1 MKIYPNLKSTKM
13 QQLISLLGDLEH
25 TDRQRM
31 SRDGREILDNI
42 FELLGMPIYDD
53 MIKAAEEEEW
63 WLKKTGM

>member
-1 MKIYPNLKSTKM
+1 MKVYPNLKSQKM

-42 FELLGMPIYDD
+42 FELLGMPKYDD
-53 MIKAAEEEEW
+53 MIKATEEEE
-63 WLKKTGM
+63 

>member
-1 MKIYPNLKSTKM
+1 M

-42 FELLGMPIYDD
+42 FELLGMPKYDD
-53 MIKAAEEEEW
+53 MIKAAEEEE
-63 WLKKTGM
+63 

>member
-42 FELLGMPIYDD
+42 FELLGMPKYDD
-53 MIKAAEEEEW
+53 MIKKLDDGYGEEEE
-63 WLKKTGM
+63 

>member
-1 MKIYPNLKSTKM
+1 MKIYPNLKSQKM

-42 FELLGMPIYDD
+42 FELLGMPKYDEMLKKLD
-53 MIKAAEEEEW
+53 KDFEEEE
-63 WLKKTGM
+63 

>member
-1 MKIYPNLKSTKM
+1 MKVYPNLKSQKM

-42 FELLGMPIYDD
+42 FELLGMPKYDE
-53 MIKAAEEEEW
+53 MIKAAEEE
-63 WLKKTGM
+63 K

>member
-1 MKIYPNLKSTKM
+1 MKIYPNLKSQKM

-42 FELLGMPIYDD
+42 FELLGMPKYDD
-53 MIKAAEEEEW
+53 MLKKLDKSSEEEE
-63 WLKKTGM
+63 

>member
-1 MKIYPNLKSTKM
+1 MKVYPNLKSQKM

-42 FELLGMPIYDD
+42 FELLGMPKYDE
-53 MIKAAEEEEW
+53 MIKAAEEEE
-63 WLKKTGM
+63 

>member
-42 FELLGMPIYDD
+42 FELLGMPKYDD
-53 MIKAAEEEEW
+53 MIKAAEEEE
-63 WLKKTGM
+63 

>member
-42 FELLGMPIYDD
+42 FELLGMPKYDD
-53 MIKAAEEEEW
+53 MIKAAKEEE
-63 WLKKTGM
+63 

>member
-31 SRDGREILDNI
+31 SRDGQEILDNI
-42 FELLGMPIYDD
+42 FELLGMPKYDD
-53 MIKAAEEEEW
+53 MIKATEEEE
-63 WLKKTGM
+63 

>member
-1 MKIYPNLKSTKM
+1 MKIYPNLKSEKM

-42 FELLGMPIYDD
+42 FELLGMPKYDD
-53 MIKAAEEEEW
+53 MIKKLDDGYNEEEE
-63 WLKKTGM
+63 